1 MAPVAPI
8 TQQFSEAHDTVCR
21 RRIVHRVRPCTDGL
35 RQGKSPTDAAGACA
49 ALSNQDTTK
58 PAAAL
63 ARAEI
68 NVEEKG
74 DEFLIRAQSEVEA
87 DGAAIWSTLSDYDH
101 SPGSFPACPRAAPCR
116 APAPKRSSSRRG
128 SAGLG
133 PFRQRFTVLLA
144 VREEMNQSIS
154 ASGIG
159 GDFRCF
165 KSRYEIVPLDSQR
178 ARIVYQATLV
188 PKATHPSRHWTIS
201 NALLDRHAV
210 RCASCRI
217 CGARSLASNSV
228 AAVGTKPNTAK
239 AQYKSSATTTNLSN
253 HNGC

>member
-1 MAPVAPI
+1 LFTASALAQ
-8 TQQFSEAHDTVCR
+8 TGF
-21 RRIVHRVRPCTDGL
+21 

-101 SPGSFPACPRAAPCR
+101 LAGFIPGM
-116 APAPKRSSSRRG
+116 SSSRTVSRTGAEAVVEQKG

-133 PFRQRFTVLLA
+133 PFRQPFTVLLA

-154 ASGIG
+154 RPPSAGTSDAS
-159 GDFRCF
+159 
-165 KSRYEIVPLDSQR
+165 SH
-178 ARIVYQATLV
+178 ATRSW
-188 PKATHPSRHWTIS
+188 PW
-201 NALLDRHAV
+201 
-210 RCASCRI
+210 
-217 CGARSLASNSV
+217 ARSARASSI
-228 AAVGTKPNTAK
+228 KRR
-239 AQYKSSATTTNLSN
+239 LFL
-253 HNGC
+253 GCPSLPSLDY

>member
-1 MAPVAPI
+1 MVP
-8 TQQFSEAHDTVCR
+8 
-21 RRIVHRVRPCTDGL
+21 VHRARKNCRKRTILFAATLLFTASVLAHPGL
-35 RQGKSPTDAAGACA
+35 GQGKSAIDAARACA
-49 ALSNQDTTK
+49 RLSNQDTTK

-101 SPGSFPACPRAAPCR
+101 LARFIPGM
-116 APAPKRSSSRRG
+116 SSSRTVSRTGAEAVVEQKG

-144 VREEMNQSIS
+144 VREELNQSIS

-165 KSRYEIVPLDSQR
+165 ESRYEIVPLGSHR
-178 ARIVYQATLV
+178 ARLVYQATLV
-188 PKATHPSRHWTIS
+188 PGMPVPPIVGLFAMRSMIGTQFE
-201 NALLDRHAV
+201 ALLEEIGRRAV
-210 RCASCRI
+210 R
-217 CGARSLASNSV
+217 
-228 AAVGTKPNTAK
+228 
-239 AQYKSSATTTNLSN
+239 
-253 HNGC
+253 

>member
-1 MAPVAPI
+1 LDASADVVNCNGPCAPI
-8 TQQFSEAHDTVCR
+8 TKNCWKRTILFVATVLFTAS
-21 RRIVHRVRPCTDGL
+21 VLAQTGFG
-35 RQGKSPTDAAGACA
+35 QGKSPTDAAGACA

-101 SPGSFPACPRAAPCR
+101 LARFIPGM
-116 APAPKRSSSRRG
+116 SSSRTVSRTGAEAVVEQKG

-165 KSRYEIVPLDSQR
+165 KSRYEIVPLGSQR

-188 PKATHPSRHWTIS
+188 PGMPIPPIIG
-201 NALLDRHAV
+201 LLAMRSMIGTQFDAVLEEIRRRAV
-210 RCASCRI
+210 R
-217 CGARSLASNSV
+217 
-228 AAVGTKPNTAK
+228 
-239 AQYKSSATTTNLSN
+239 
-253 HNGC
+253 